1 LRYGGLVLEPRC
13 IELVDYPGSPVKPR
27 KPSFDAAG
35 LRVLEELVDSTWA
48 IFEARYPFRNLER
61 DEHLQE
67 ELRRKLFLLAES
79 RGLTDLDQI
88 QTSALQAISLE

>member
-1 LRYGGLVLEPRC
+1 M
-13 IELVDYPGSPVKPR
+13 
-27 KPSFDAAG
+27 
-35 LRVLEELVDSTWA
+35 DSTWA
-48 IFEARYPFRNLER
+48 IFEARYPLER

>member
-1 LRYGGLVLEPRC
+1 M
-13 IELVDYPGSPVKPR
+13 KPR
-27 KPSFDAAG
+27 KPSFDAAS

-48 IFEARYPFRNLER
+48 IFEARYRFRNLER

-79 RGLTDLDQI
+79 KGLTDLDQL
-88 QTSALQAISLE
+88 QTSALQAISQE

>member
-1 LRYGGLVLEPRC
+1 M
-13 IELVDYPGSPVKPR
+13 KPR

-88 QTSALQAISLE
+88 QTSALQAISQE